1 MSVNGWEY
9 FLNVNW
15 WVQIFEKETNTLERE
30 FIPEIIWRSHQA
42 GIAETVDYVVKLY
55 DAETQQQLVKNI
67 FVTGGCANLPGFVI
81 FLLYSSMFFFYIY
94 NSKIID
100 SE

>member
-1 MSVNGWEY
+1 MRVLFKCKLMSANIWEG
-9 FLNVNW
+9 
-15 WVQIFEKETNTLERE
+15 NTLERE

-81 FLLYSSMFFFYIY
+81 FLLYSSVFFYIY